1 MRSEAI
7 EAACLSHKTR
17 SRLVRPRPIP
27 APLASIPALFDPS
40 ISFYDVKV
48 DLYKNIK
55 RLLQGFAF
63 SDRYYIRGVV
73 TVQQNDI
80 DMKRLMNGDLQAF
93 ERFIEQ
99 YQAYVFA
106 IILRFVNDPD
116 DAQDI
121 AQEVFLQLY
130 RSLPQ
135 YRPENLKAWVGKI
148 ATNKAI
154 DAKRRRARQGELL
167 ESNVEAPFA
176 PRQSEMNPDQM
187 LTRLEKEERI
197 KALCRELPPSYS
209 RVLMRYY
216 FEHQSYQQIARE
228 EGISLKTVES
238 RLYRARKILRKRW
251 EEGT

>member
-1 MRSEAI
+1 MVNAGI
-7 EAACLSHKTR
+7 CCF
-17 SRLVRPRPIP
+17 RP
-27 APLASIPALFDPS
+27 L
-40 ISFYDVKV
+40 
-48 DLYKNIK
+48 LY
-55 RLLQGFAF
+55 Q
-63 SDRYYIRGVV
+63 GVV

-80 DMKRLMNGDLQAF
+80 DLKRLMNGDLQAF

-99 YQAYVFA
+99 YKAYVFA

-135 YRPENLKAWVGKI
+135 YRPDNLKAWVGKI

-154 DAKRRRARQGELL
+154 DGKRRRARQGEYL
-167 ESNVEAPFA
+167 ESNVEMPFG
-176 PRQSEMNPDQM
+176 PRQAEMNPEQI
-187 LTRLEKEERI
+187 LIRLEKQERI
-197 KALCRELPPSYS
+197 KALCNELPPSYS
-209 RVLMRYY
+209 RVLIRYY
-216 FEHQSYQQIARE
+216 FDHQSYQQIARE

-238 RLYRARKILRKRW
+238 RLYRARKILRERW

>member
-1 MRSEAI
+1 
-7 EAACLSHKTR
+7 
-17 SRLVRPRPIP
+17 
-27 APLASIPALFDPS
+27 
-40 ISFYDVKV
+40 VKV

-148 ATNKAI
+148 ATNKA
-154 DAKRRRARQGELL
+154 GEPGRG
-167 ESNVEAPFA
+167 SCWSPMWKH
-176 PRQSEMNPDQM
+176 RS
-187 LTRLEKEERI
+187 
-197 KALCRELPPSYS
+197 PPG
-209 RVLMRYY
+209 RVR
-216 FEHQSYQQIARE
+216 
-228 EGISLKTVES
+228 
-238 RLYRARKILRKRW
+238 
-251 EEGT
+251 

>member
-1 MRSEAI
+1 MR
-7 EAACLSHKTR
+7 
-17 SRLVRPRPIP
+17 
-27 APLASIPALFDPS
+27 
-40 ISFYDVKV
+40 
-48 DLYKNIK
+48 
-55 RLLQGFAF
+55 
-63 SDRYYIRGVV
+63 
-73 TVQQNDI
+73 
-80 DMKRLMNGDLQAF
+80 
-93 ERFIEQ
+93 RFIEQ

-187 LTRLEKEERI
+187 LIRLEKEERI
-197 KALCRELPPSYS
+197 KALCRELP
-209 RVLMRYY
+209 R
-216 FEHQSYQQIARE
+216 A
-228 EGISLKTVES
+228 TVGS
-238 RLYRARKILRKRW
+238 
-251 EEGT
+251 